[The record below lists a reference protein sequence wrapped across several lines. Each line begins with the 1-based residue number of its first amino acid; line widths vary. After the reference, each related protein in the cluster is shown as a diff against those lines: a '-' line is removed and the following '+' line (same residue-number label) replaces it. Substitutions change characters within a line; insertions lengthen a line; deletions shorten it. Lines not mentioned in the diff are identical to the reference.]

1 MGEDQVPLTPKTA
14 NQATRT
20 RQAGFSLL
28 ELLVALAVLLVVTA
42 IVMSGLV
49 QTSFTESTIAN
60 RTNMHA
66 SVRSATELLQQEIGQ
81 AGKISLPAAVTLQGA
96 VTGGGA
102 LQQVAVSSIAG
113 MFIGEKLIIDTGD
126 NEETVAITPIAG
138 SPPMISGYFY
148 ESHASGA
155 PVRVSGAFASG
166 IVPTTTTHGSTGSV
180 LKLYGDIND
189 DGNMVYIE
197 YDCNPSSSGGTLT
210 RSMTTIPASGT
221 VPTILGTKEV
231 LLNNVLP
238 NPNGTSCFTY
248 QTSTQGADTY
258 VTNVAVTLTTQTQL
272 KDLQTNQYQ
281 KETEA
286 LLNVSPRNVFE
297 GWQLAE
303 GGVANRIQPMPA
315 NVSAMLLLTPLSQ

>member
-1 MGEDQVPLTPKTA
+1 MGENQVSLIPKTGNHA
-14 NQATRT
+14 AR
-20 RQAGFSLL
+20 RQRAGFSLL

-81 AGKISLPAAVTLQGA
+81 AGKISLPAAVTLTGA
-96 VTGGGA
+96 VVGGGA
-102 LQQVAVSSIAG
+102 PATVTVSSTSG
-113 MFIGEKLIIDTGD
+113 MFVGEKLIIDTGA
-126 NEETVAITPIAG
+126 NEETVAVTALTSLPDSITGI
-138 SPPMISGYFY
+138 FY
-148 ESHASGA
+148 NAHASGA

-166 IVPTTTTHGSTGSV
+166 VVPPGIIHGSTGYV
-180 LKLYGDIND
+180 LRLYGDIND
-189 DGNMVYIE
+189 DGNMVYVE

-210 RSMTTIPASGT
+210 RNMFPISVVPA
-221 VPTILGTKEV
+221 TKPSAEV
-231 LLNNVLP
+231 LLSNVMQ
-238 NPNGTSCFTY
+238 NPGNAPCFTY

-281 KETEA
+281 KETKA

-297 GWQLAE
+297 GWELAE
-303 GGVANRIQPMPA
+303 AGVANRIQPMPA
-315 NVSAMLLLTPLSQ
+315 NVTSILSLQ